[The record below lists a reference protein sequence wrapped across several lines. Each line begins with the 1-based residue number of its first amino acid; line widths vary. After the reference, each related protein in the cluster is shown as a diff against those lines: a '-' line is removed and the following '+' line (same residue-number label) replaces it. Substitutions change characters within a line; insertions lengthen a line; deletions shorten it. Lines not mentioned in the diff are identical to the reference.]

1 LKKYFQTMCFSK
13 QNKKGMIFK
22 MANLTKLEKVSL
34 KNNPEINEDMIQ
46 KFIFDD
52 PTVLGLGELTSI
64 QREKIQPQGGRLD
77 LLFADNNDTRYEVEV
92 QLGATDPSHIIRT
105 IEYWD
110 TEKKRY
116 PQYDHCAV
124 IIAEEITGRFMN
136 VIQLF
141 NGSIPLIAMQVSAY
155 KNGDDI
161 SLTFTKIIDRVTI
174 GSYEEEEVE
183 PTDRSYWENRSTT
196 KIMKNV
202 DEVFADLSDLAEG
215 YELKY
220 NKFYIGISKEGVVKN
235 FIEFEPKKNYFYFTV
250 KGTENLEKIKKIENA
265 NLEVSYIA
273 RWRQYQIRFN
283 NISEY
288 KNNRELIRELVKDSM
303 EYYNID

>member
-1 LKKYFQTMCFSK
+1 
-13 QNKKGMIFK
+13 
-22 MANLTKLEKVSL
+22 MANLTKMERISL
-34 KNNPEINEDMIQ
+34 KNNPEIKEDMIQ
-46 KFIFDD
+46 KFIFED
-52 PTVLGLGELTSI
+52 PTVLGLGELTAI
-64 QREKIQPQGGRLD
+64 QREKIQPLGGRLD
-77 LLFADNNDTRYEVEV
+77 LLFADDNNTRYEVEV

-141 NGSIPLIAMQVSAY
+141 NGSIPLIAIQVSAY
-155 KNGDDI
+155 KNGNDI
-161 SLTFTKIIDRVTI
+161 SLAFTKIIDRVTL
-174 GSYEEEEVE
+174 GTDEDEEIET
-183 PTDRSYWENRSTT
+183 TDRNYWENRSTN

-202 DEVFADLSDLAEG
+202 DELFADLGDLTVG

-220 NKFYIGISKEGVVKN
+220 NKFYIGLSKEGVVKN
-235 FIEFEPKKNYFYFTV
+235 FIEFKPKKNYFYFIV
-250 KGTENLEKIKKIENA
+250 KGTENPEKIKKIENA

-273 RWRQYQIRFN
+273 NWKEYQIRFN
-283 NISEY
+283 NIDEY
-288 KNNRELIRELVKDSM
+288 RKNRVLIRELVKDSM

>member
-1 LKKYFQTMCFSK
+1 
-13 QNKKGMIFK
+13 
-22 MANLTKLEKVSL
+22 MANLTKMEKVSL
-34 KNNPEINEDMIQ
+34 KNNPEIKEDMIQ
-46 KFIFDD
+46 KFIFED

-77 LLFADNNDTRYEVEV
+77 LLFADDNNTRYEVEV

-141 NGSIPLIAMQVSAY
+141 NGAIPLIAMQVSAY
-155 KNGDDI
+155 KNGNDV
-161 SLTFTKIIDRVTI
+161 SLTFTKIIDRITL
-174 GSYEEEEVE
+174 GTDEEEEVE
-183 PTDRSYWENRSTT
+183 TTDRNYWENRSTT

-202 DEVFADLSDLAEG
+202 DEVFKDLGDLAIG

-235 FIEFEPKKNYFYFTV
+235 FIEFKPKKNYFYFIV
-250 KGTENLEKIKKIENA
+250 KGTENVGKIAKIENA

-273 RWRQYQIRFN
+273 NWKEYQIRFN
-283 NISEY
+283 NIDEY
-288 KNNRELIRELVKDSM
+288 RKNRDLIRELVKDSM